1 MLAVRPVSEYVLE
14 LPVLANVMKLP
25 VQAVFLSILYPVIG
39 VPPLLLGVAQL
50 RLICD
55 DDTAVASRFVGAEG
69 TESVVAVALFDG
81 LLTPTEF
88 IA

>member
-1 MLAVRPVSEYVLE
+1 
-14 LPVLANVMKLP
+14 
-25 VQAVFLSILYPVIG
+25 
-39 VPPLLLGVAQL
+39 LLGVAQL